1 MKKFYIC
8 LTFDTDPDIVLSSK
22 DIDSKDKKIVGWN
35 GLAKGKEIIFNKIKL
50 VEKKYKIKIPQ
61 TWFVRVDS
69 QIRYYH
75 GKSDWLLDK
84 YSKFWENYENHG
96 GIEYIHLNK
105 LNKDNFW
112 AMKINK

>member
-50 VEKKYKIKIPQ
+50 VEKNIKLK
-61 TWFVRVDS
+61 F
-69 QIRYYH
+69 H
-75 GKSDWLLDK
+75 KLGLL
-84 YSKFWENYENHG
+84 E
-96 GIEYIHLNK
+96 
-105 LNKDNFW
+105 
-112 AMKINK
+112 